1 VKILTAV
8 QQQRR
13 ERILLSARDQL
24 SQFGYE
30 GLNMREL
37 AVIADVST
45 STLYNL
51 YQSKDTLIL
60 AALED
65 QLEDINAVVAETNT
79 LGLGRFLARVE
90 AVADQIVETPKYAE
104 AMGKM
109 LFGADAHDPIVQ
121 LLIGSSLS
129 FNREE
134 LAEMAGCGE
143 LRQET
148 DRNFL
153 ARSLSSTGWST
164 VLMWMKGYVA
174 LHDFKQEYVR
184 NAVTMMLPYV
194 TQAAEVRLR
203 QHLQLNG

>member
-1 VKILTAV
+1 MTVKILTEA

-13 ERILLSARDQL
+13 ERILLNTRDQL
-24 SQFGYE
+24 SQLGYE

-65 QLEDINAVVAETNT
+65 QLANINAVVAEAGTS
-79 LGLGRFLARVE
+79 GLGRFLARVN
-90 AVADQIVETPKYAE
+90 AVADQIVEKPKYAE
-104 AMGKM
+104 AMGRM
-109 LFGADAHDPIVQ
+109 LFSADAHDSIVQ
-121 LLIGSSLS
+121 LLIGTSLS

-134 LAEMAGCGE
+134 LAEMADRGE
-143 LRQET
+143 LREET

-184 NAVTMMLPYV
+184 NAVTMMLPCV
-194 TQAAEVRLR
+194 TPAAELRLR
-203 QHLQLNG
+203 QLL

>member
-1 VKILTAV
+1 VKILTAM

-13 ERILLSARDQL
+13 ERILLSTRDQL

-65 QLEDINAVVAETNT
+65 QLADINAVVAETNT
-79 LGLGRFLARVE
+79 SGLGRFLARVD

-134 LAEMAGCGE
+134 LAEMADCGE

-203 QHLQLNG
+203 QLL

>member
-1 VKILTAV
+1 MKILTAV

-65 QLEDINAVVAETNT
+65 QLADINAVVAETNT
-79 LGLGRFLARVE
+79 SGLGRFLARVE

-121 LLIGSSLS
+121 LLIGTSLS

-194 TQAAEVRLR
+194 TPAAEVRLR
-203 QHLQLNG
+203 QRL

>member
-1 VKILTAV
+1 VKTLTAV

-24 SQFGYE
+24 SQLGYE

-65 QLEDINAVVAETNT
+65 QLADINAVVAETNSS
-79 LGLGRFLARVE
+79 GLGRFLARVE

-121 LLIGSSLS
+121 LLIGTSLS

-134 LAEMAGCGE
+134 LAEMASCGE

-184 NAVTMMLPYV
+184 NAVTMLLPYV

-203 QHLQLNG
+203 QRL

>member
-1 VKILTAV
+1 MKILTAV

-65 QLEDINAVVAETNT
+65 QLADINAVVAETNT
-79 LGLGRFLARVE
+79 SGLGRFLARVE

-121 LLIGSSLS
+121 LLIGTSLS

-203 QHLQLNG
+203 QLL

>member
-1 VKILTAV
+1 MKILTAV

-24 SQFGYE
+24 SQLGYE

-65 QLEDINAVVAETNT
+65 QLADINAVVAETNSS
-79 LGLGRFLARVE
+79 GLGRFLARVE

-121 LLIGSSLS
+121 LLIGTSLS

-134 LAEMAGCGE
+134 LAEMASCGE

-203 QHLQLNG
+203 QRL

>member
-1 VKILTAV
+1 MKILTAV

-65 QLEDINAVVAETNT
+65 QLADINAVVAETNT
-79 LGLGRFLARVE
+79 SGLGRFLARVE

-121 LLIGSSLS
+121 LLIGTSLS

-134 LAEMAGCGE
+134 LAEMSSCGE

-194 TQAAEVRLR
+194 TPAAEVRLR
-203 QHLQLNG
+203 QRP

>member
-1 VKILTAV
+1 MKILTAV

-65 QLEDINAVVAETNT
+65 QLADINAVVAETNT
-79 LGLGRFLARVE
+79 SGLGRFLARVE

-109 LFGADAHDPIVQ
+109 LFGADAQDPIVQ
-121 LLIGSSLS
+121 LLIGTSLS

-134 LAEMAGCGE
+134 LAEMSSCGE

-164 VLMWMKGYVA
+164 ILMWMKGYVA
-174 LHDFKQEYVR
+174 LHDFKQEYER

-194 TQAAEVRLR
+194 TPAAEVGLR
-203 QHLQLNG
+203 QRL

>member
-1 VKILTAV
+1 MKILTAV

-24 SQFGYE
+24 SRFGYE

-60 AALED
+60 ASLED
-65 QLEDINAVVAETNT
+65 QLADINAVVSETNAS
-79 LGLGRFLARVE
+79 GLGRFLARVE

-121 LLIGSSLS
+121 LLIGASLS

-203 QHLQLNG
+203 QLL

>member
-1 VKILTAV
+1 MKILTAV

-24 SQFGYE
+24 SQLGYE

-65 QLEDINAVVAETNT
+65 QLADINAVVAETNT
-79 LGLGRFLARVE
+79 SGLGRFLARVE

-121 LLIGSSLS
+121 LLIGTSLS

-134 LAEMAGCGE
+134 LAEMASCGE

-194 TQAAEVRLR
+194 TQTAEVRLR
-203 QHLQLNG
+203 QRL

>member
-1 VKILTAV
+1 MKTLTAV
-8 QQQRR
+8 QQHRR
-13 ERILLSARDQL
+13 ERILHSTRDQL

-65 QLEDINAVVAETNT
+65 QLADINAVVAKTNAS
-79 LGLGRFLARVE
+79 GLGRYLARVE

-109 LFGADAHDPIVQ
+109 LFSADAQDPIVQ
-121 LLIGSSLS
+121 LLIGTSLS

-134 LAEMAGCGE
+134 LAEMAVSGE
-143 LRQET
+143 LRLET
-148 DRNFL
+148 DRDFL
-153 ARSLSSTGWST
+153 ARLLSSAGWST

-174 LHDFKQEYVR
+174 LHDFKHEYVR
-184 NAVTMMLPYV
+184 NAVTITLPYV
-194 TQAAEVRLR
+194 TQAAEMRLR
-203 QHLQLNG
+203 QLL

>member
-1 VKILTAV
+1 MKILTAV

-24 SQFGYE
+24 SQLGYE

-65 QLEDINAVVAETNT
+65 QLADINTVVAETNT
-79 LGLGRFLARVE
+79 SGLGRFLARVE

-121 LLIGSSLS
+121 LLIGASLS

-134 LAEMAGCGE
+134 LAEMAACGE

-203 QHLQLNG
+203 QLL

>member
-1 VKILTAV
+1 MKILTAV

-13 ERILLSARDQL
+13 ERILLSTRDQL

-65 QLEDINAVVAETNT
+65 QLADINVVVAETNT
-79 LGLGRFLARVE
+79 SGLGRFLARVD

-134 LAEMAGCGE
+134 LAEMADCGE

-203 QHLQLNG
+203 QRL

>member
-65 QLEDINAVVAETNT
+65 QLADINAVVAETNSS
-79 LGLGRFLARVE
+79 GLGRFLARVE

-121 LLIGSSLS
+121 LLIGTSLS

-134 LAEMAGCGE
+134 LAEMASCGE

-184 NAVTMMLPYV
+184 NAISMMLPYV
-194 TQAAEVRLR
+194 TQAAEARLR
-203 QHLQLNG
+203 QRL

>member
-1 VKILTAV
+1 MKTLTAV

-13 ERILLSARDQL
+13 ERILHSTRDQL
-24 SQFGYE
+24 SQRGYE

-60 AALED
+60 AAVED
-65 QLEDINAVVAETNT
+65 LLANINGVVAATGT
-79 LGLGRFLARVE
+79 VGLDRFLTRVS
-90 AVADQIVETPKYAE
+90 AVADQIVDTPQYAE

-109 LFGADAHDPIVQ
+109 LFSADAGDPIVH
-121 LLIGSSLS
+121 LLLGASLS

-134 LAEMAGCGE
+134 LAEMAARGE
-143 LRQET
+143 LREEI
-148 DRNFL
+148 DRDFL
-153 ARSLSSTGWST
+153 ARSLSSIGWST
-164 VLMWMKGYVA
+164 VLMWMKGYVS

-184 NAVTMMLPYV
+184 NAVVMMLPCV
-194 TQAAEVRLR
+194 TPNAEERLR
-203 QHLQLNG
+203 QLL

>member
-1 VKILTAV
+1 MKILTAM

-13 ERILLSARDQL
+13 ERILLSTRDQL

-65 QLEDINAVVAETNT
+65 QLADINAVVAATHT
-79 LGLGRFLARVE
+79 SGLGRFLARVD

-121 LLIGSSLS
+121 LLIGTSLS

-134 LAEMAGCGE
+134 LAEMAGYGE

-203 QHLQLNG
+203 QLL

>member
-1 VKILTAV
+1 MKILTAV

-24 SQFGYE
+24 SQLGYE

-65 QLEDINAVVAETNT
+65 QLADINAVVAKTNT
-79 LGLGRFLARVE
+79 SGLGRFLARVE

-121 LLIGSSLS
+121 LLIGTSLS

-134 LAEMAGCGE
+134 LAEMASCGE

-184 NAVTMMLPYV
+184 NAVTMLLPYV

-203 QHLQLNG
+203 QRL

>member
-1 VKILTAV
+1 MKILTAV

-13 ERILLSARDQL
+13 ERILLSTRDQL

-37 AVIADVST
+37 AEIADVST

-51 YQSKDTLIL
+51 YQSKDALIL

-65 QLEDINAVVAETNT
+65 QLADINAVVAETNT
-79 LGLGRFLARVE
+79 SGLGRFLARVE

-104 AMGKM
+104 SMGKM

-121 LLIGSSLS
+121 LLIGTSLS

-203 QHLQLNG
+203 QLL

>member
-1 VKILTAV
+1 MKILTAM

-37 AVIADVST
+37 AVIAEVST

-65 QLEDINAVVAETNT
+65 QLADINAVVAETNT
-79 LGLGRFLARVE
+79 SGLGSFLARVD

-134 LAEMAGCGE
+134 LAEMADCGE

-203 QHLQLNG
+203 QRL

>member
-1 VKILTAV
+1 MKILTAV

-65 QLEDINAVVAETNT
+65 QLADINAVVAETNT
-79 LGLGRFLARVE
+79 SGLGRFLARVE

-194 TQAAEVRLR
+194 TPAAEVSLR
-203 QHLQLNG
+203 QRL

>member
-1 VKILTAV
+1 VKILTAM

-13 ERILLSARDQL
+13 ERILLSTRDQL

-65 QLEDINAVVAETNT
+65 QLADINVVVAETNT
-79 LGLGRFLARVE
+79 SGLGRFLARVD

-134 LAEMAGCGE
+134 LAEMADCGE

-203 QHLQLNG
+203 QRL

>member
-1 VKILTAV
+1 MKILTAV

-13 ERILLSARDQL
+13 ERILLSTRDQL

-65 QLEDINAVVAETNT
+65 QLADINAVVAETNT
-79 LGLGRFLARVE
+79 SGLGRFLARVD

-134 LAEMAGCGE
+134 LAEMADCGE

-203 QHLQLNG
+203 QLL

>member
-65 QLEDINAVVAETNT
+65 QLADINAVVAETNT
-79 LGLGRFLARVE
+79 SGLGRFLARVE

-121 LLIGSSLS
+121 LLIGTSLS

-203 QHLQLNG
+203 QRL

>member
-1 VKILTAV
+1 MKILTAV

-65 QLEDINAVVAETNT
+65 QLADINAVVAETNT
-79 LGLGRFLARVE
+79 SGLGRFLARVE

-121 LLIGSSLS
+121 LLIGASLS

-194 TQAAEVRLR
+194 TPAAEVSLR
-203 QHLQLNG
+203 QRL

>member
-13 ERILLSARDQL
+13 ERILLSTRDQL

-65 QLEDINAVVAETNT
+65 QLADINAVVAETNT
-79 LGLGRFLARVE
+79 SGLGRFLARVD

-134 LAEMAGCGE
+134 LAEMAECGE

-184 NAVTMMLPYV
+184 NAVTVMLPYV

-203 QHLQLNG
+203 QRL

>member
-1 VKILTAV
+1 MTVKTLTAV
-8 QQQRR
+8 QQRRR
-13 ERILLSARDQL
+13 ERILHSTRDQL
-24 SQFGYE
+24 SQVGYE

-65 QLEDINAVVAETNT
+65 QLAEINAVVVKTNT
-79 LGLGRFLARVE
+79 SGLGRYVARVE

-109 LFGADAHDPIVQ
+109 LFSADAQDPIVQ
-121 LLIGSSLS
+121 LLIGTSLS

-134 LAEMAGCGE
+134 LAEMAVSGSF
-143 LRQET
+143 
-148 DRNFL
+148 D
-153 ARSLSSTGWST
+153 
-164 VLMWMKGYVA
+164 
-174 LHDFKQEYVR
+174 
-184 NAVTMMLPYV
+184 
-194 TQAAEVRLR
+194 
-203 QHLQLNG
+203 

>member
-1 VKILTAV
+1 VKSLTEV
-8 QQQRR
+8 QHQRR
-13 ERILLSARDQL
+13 ERILVSTRDQL
-24 SQFGYE
+24 SQLGYE

-65 QLEDINAVVAETNT
+65 LLADINAVVAETET
-79 LGLGRFLARVE
+79 SGLGRFLARVN
-90 AVADQIVETPKYAE
+90 AAAAQIVETPNYAE

-109 LFGADAHDPIVQ
+109 LFSADAHDPIVQ
-121 LLIGSSLS
+121 MLIGASLS
-129 FNREE
+129 FNGEE
-134 LAEMAGCGE
+134 LAEMADRGE
-143 LRQET
+143 LREDT
-148 DRNFL
+148 DRKFL

-164 VLMWMKGYVA
+164 ILMWMKGYVA

-184 NAVTMMLPYV
+184 NAITMMLPYV
-194 TQAAEVRLR
+194 TPAAEARLR
-203 QHLQLNG
+203 QLL

>member
-1 VKILTAV
+1 MKILTAV

-24 SQFGYE
+24 SRFGYE

-65 QLEDINAVVAETNT
+65 QLADINAVVAETNT
-79 LGLGRFLARVE
+79 SGLGRFLARVE

-121 LLIGSSLS
+121 LLIGTSLS

-203 QHLQLNG
+203 QRL

>member
-1 VKILTAV
+1 MKILTAV

-65 QLEDINAVVAETNT
+65 QLADINAVVAETNT
-79 LGLGRFLARVE
+79 SGLGRFLARVE

-109 LFGADAHDPIVQ
+109 LFGADAQDPIVQ
-121 LLIGSSLS
+121 LLIGTSLS

-134 LAEMAGCGE
+134 LAEMSSCGE

-164 VLMWMKGYVA
+164 LLMWMKGYVA

-194 TQAAEVRLR
+194 TPAAEVSLR
-203 QHLQLNG
+203 QRL

>member
-1 VKILTAV
+1 MTVKTLTAV
-8 QQQRR
+8 QQRRR
-13 ERILLSARDQL
+13 ERILHSTRDQL
-24 SQFGYE
+24 SQVGYE

-51 YQSKDTLIL
+51 YQSKDALIL

-65 QLEDINAVVAETNT
+65 QLAEINAVVVKTNT
-79 LGLGRFLARVE
+79 SGLGRYVARVE

-109 LFGADAHDPIVQ
+109 LFSADAQDPIVQ
-121 LLIGSSLS
+121 LLIGTSLS

-134 LAEMAGCGE
+134 LAEMAVSGE
-143 LRQET
+143 LRLET
-148 DRNFL
+148 DRDFL
-153 ARSLSSTGWST
+153 ARLLSSVGWST

-184 NAVTMMLPYV
+184 NAVTITLPYV
-194 TQAAEVRLR
+194 TQAAEMRLR
-203 QHLQLNG
+203 QLL

>member
-1 VKILTAV
+1 MKILTAV

-65 QLEDINAVVAETNT
+65 QLADINAVVAETHT
-79 LGLGRFLARVE
+79 SGLGRFLARVD

-121 LLIGSSLS
+121 LLIGTSLS

-203 QHLQLNG
+203 QLL

>member
-1 VKILTAV
+1 MKILTAV

-24 SQFGYE
+24 SQLGYE

-65 QLEDINAVVAETNT
+65 QLADINAVVAETNSS
-79 LGLGRFLARVE
+79 GLGRFLARVE

-121 LLIGSSLS
+121 LLIGTSLS

-134 LAEMAGCGE
+134 LAEMASCGE

-184 NAVTMMLPYV
+184 NAVTMLLPYV

-203 QHLQLNG
+203 QRL